1 MAAEPVIG
9 WDLGGAHVKAARLD
23 ASGAVE
29 RVVQVPCP
37 LWQGMAHLDV
47 ALEQVLSA
55 LAPAPIHAATMTGE
69 MVDLFS
75 SRGEGVARLVAALR
89 QRLPDRALRWYAGR
103 DGFVDARGTAAAAP
117 RIASAN
123 WMASAALVAD
133 RVPAALFVDVGSTT
147 TDLAVVDGGR
157 LRVEG
162 GDDAERLRAGEL
174 LYTGVVRTPVM
185 ALAER
190 VPFGGD
196 WVPVMAEQFATTAD
210 VYRLTGQL
218 SEDADQHPAADGGAK
233 SIDGSARRLARMVGR
248 DAESAP
254 LRAWR
259 RLAAWLARAHARRIE
274 DAWERVLS
282 REDLADDAPVVVA
295 GVGRFV
301 AAELARRQGRPCIE
315 FGCLL
320 PAKEDERPRATECAP
335 AVAVAWL
342 AQRAAISGFNPAPIG
357 DAPPRG

>member
-1 MAAEPVIG
+1 MESEPVIG

-47 ALEQVLSA
+47 ALEQVLA
-55 LAPAPIHAATMTGE
+55 MLAPAPIHAATMTGE
-69 MVDLFS
+69 MADLFPN
-75 SRGEGVARLVAALR
+75 RRDGVTRLVAALGE
-89 QRLPDRALRWYAGR
+89 RLAGPALRFYAGG
-103 DGFVDARGTAAAAP
+103 DGFVDAGRAPAAAR

-123 WMASAALVAD
+123 WMASAAVAAA
-133 RVPAALFVDVGSTT
+133 RMPAALFVDIGSTT
-147 TDLAVVDGGR
+147 TDLAVVNGGR
-157 LRVEG
+157 VRARG
-162 GDDAERLRAGEL
+162 ADDAERLLGGEL

-185 ALAER
+185 ALAGR

-196 WVPVMAEQFATTAD
+196 WVPVIAERFATAAD

-218 SEDADQHPAADGGAK
+218 PEGADLHPAADGGEK
-233 SIDGSARRLARMVGR
+233 SVDGSARRLARMVGR

-259 RLAAWLARAHARRIE
+259 RLAAWLARAQARHIE
-274 DAWERVLS
+274 DAWELLLS
-282 REDLADDAPVVVA
+282 RETLTEDAPVVVA

-301 AAELARRQGRPCIE
+301 AAELARRHGRLCIE
-315 FGCLL
+315 FGCLV
-320 PAKEDERPRATECAP
+320 PATEAERARATDCAP

-342 AQRAAISGFNPAPIG
+342 AQRDAISGP
-357 DAPPRG
+357 